1 MENTMD
7 AAFQHAKHIAEYLNK
22 CSSTYI
28 VHVALKELGV
38 PSDREGFLLAKHTIR
53 MLLENPS
60 LTLINGVYSAAGA
73 LVLGSSGDRQVETAI
88 RRAIQAAWKNRE
100 EKLWACYFP
109 VGREGR
115 TKCPSNKVFLMAVV
129 DFVILWQGCCE
140 EVNYGKCE
148 HS

>member
-73 LVLGSSGDRQVETAI
+73 LVLGISGDRQVETAI
-88 RRAIQAAWKNRE
+88 RRAIQAAWKNRD
-100 EKLWACYFP
+100 EKLWAYYFP
-109 VGREGR
+109 IGREGR

-129 DFVILWQGCCE
+129 DFVILWQGFCE

>member
-38 PSDREGFLLAKHTIR
+38 PSDREGFLLAKHTIL

-60 LTLINGVYSAAGA
+60 LTMINGVYSAAGA
-73 LVLGSSGDRQVETAI
+73 LVLGISGDRQV
-88 RRAIQAAWKNRE
+88 
-100 EKLWACYFP
+100 
-109 VGREGR
+109 
-115 TKCPSNKVFLMAVV
+115 
-129 DFVILWQGCCE
+129 
-140 EVNYGKCE
+140 
-148 HS
+148 